1 MFQTKE
7 RDKTPEEQ
15 LSEVEIDN
23 LLEKD
28 SRIMKIKVIQ
38 DFGKRIEAQTEKI
51 LEMFNEEL
59 EDLKN
64 KQGLNKT
71 ITEMKNTQEG
81 MNSKITEAEEW
92 INEME
97 DRMLEFTAMEQNKE
111 KIMKRSEDSLGYLW
125 ENIKC
130 SKIRIIRVPE

>member
-1 MFQTKE
+1 
-7 RDKTPEEQ
+7 
-15 LSEVEIDN
+15 
-23 LLEKD
+23 
-28 SRIMKIKVIQ
+28 
-38 DFGKRIEAQTEKI
+38 
-51 LEMFNEEL
+51 
-59 EDLKN
+59 
-64 KQGLNKT
+64 
-71 ITEMKNTQEG
+71 MKNTQEG

-111 KIMKRSEDSLGYLW
+111 KIMKRSEDSLGDLW

>member
-111 KIMKRSEDSLGYLW
+111 KIMKRSEDSLGDLW